1 MKKFIFAF
9 VIAISSFFSGSAQ
22 EVSIKYQGEVDL
34 GYSVGVGTFST
45 GRVNLH
51 TVQGVKISDYFSA
64 GLGLG
69 LDYYHDLYSDVGSGE
84 LFVPIFLNMKGYIPI
99 TSKLSPFVSLDLGYG
114 IGATEGVSGCG
125 GFLWSPSV
133 GLRYNHFKFQ
143 VGYTSQR
150 ISESGIGFNMDAVQF
165 IVGIVF

>member
-1 MKKFIFAF
+1 MKKTIFALVLAF
-9 VIAISSFFSGSAQ
+9 SSFFSGTAQ
-22 EVSIKYQGEVDL
+22 DVSVKYQGEVDL
-34 GYSVGVGTFST
+34 GYSVGVGTFSQ

-51 TVQGVKISDYFSA
+51 TVQGVKISDYFST

-69 LDYYHDLYSDVGSGE
+69 LDYYHDLYSNVGSGE
-84 LFVPIFLNMKGYIPI
+84 LFIPIFLNMKGYIPV

-125 GFLWSPSV
+125 GFLWSPSIGV
-133 GLRYNHFKFQ
+133 RYSHFQFQ
-143 VGYTSQR
+143 IGYTSQR

-165 IVGIVF
+165 KIGFVF

>member
-1 MKKFIFAF
+1 MKKIFLAMIMF
-9 VIAISSFFSGSAQ
+9 AITICSNAQ
-22 EVSIKYQGEVDL
+22 VTAKYQGEAEL

-51 TVQGVKISDYFSA
+51 TIHSAKIGDYFSA

-69 LDYYHDLYSDVGSGE
+69 LDYYHELYSDVGDGE
-84 LFVPIFLNMKGYIPI
+84 LFVPIFLNMKGYVPVAEE
-99 TSKLSPFVSLDLGYG
+99 LSPFISLDLGYG
-114 IGATEGVSGCG
+114 LGVTEGGSGSG

-133 GLRYNHFKFQ
+133 GLRYKLFKFQ

-150 ISESGIGFNMDAVQF
+150 ISENGFGFNMDAVQF
-165 IVGIVF
+165 KIGVVF